1 MIYIILAVTI
11 FLTGVL
17 IYLVMNSTRF
27 ATFIENLMLYLIVL
41 IIGIGSVGGLAYIL
55 DVLLP

>member
-55 DVLLP
+55 NVLLP